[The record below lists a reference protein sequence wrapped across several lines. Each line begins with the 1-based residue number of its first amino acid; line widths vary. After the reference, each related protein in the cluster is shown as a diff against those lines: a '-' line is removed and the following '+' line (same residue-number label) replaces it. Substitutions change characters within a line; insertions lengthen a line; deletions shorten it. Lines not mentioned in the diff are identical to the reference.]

1 MTRESHNDEYL
12 CHCQTVSEIVM
23 DETNGR
29 ARAVVLN
36 DGTEIRTDIV
46 LSNATAKVTYLD
58 LLEKVILLTHL
69 L

>member
-1 MTRESHNDEYL
+1 
-12 CHCQTVSEIVM
+12 M

-46 LSNATAKVTYLD
+46 LSNATANVTFLD
-58 LLEKVILLTHL
+58 LLEKVILLTNL